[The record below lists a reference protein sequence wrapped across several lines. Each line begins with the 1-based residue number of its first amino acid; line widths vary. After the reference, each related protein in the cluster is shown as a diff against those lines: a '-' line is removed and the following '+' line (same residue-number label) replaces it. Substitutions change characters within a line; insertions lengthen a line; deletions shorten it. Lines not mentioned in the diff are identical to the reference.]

1 MKRYYFITLWLML
14 LCAGTSYSQ
23 MNFEMLPFP
32 DSLKTWAIALNSD
45 DDIFAI
51 TTTGENDGI
60 LRSLDGGYSWQ
71 FVYQTGYLHPRDI
84 KIRTNGDIYA
94 LAFSFDD
101 SSLLKSSDNGETW
114 IKKFLPYEVSQQK
127 IFLYGTDSIFISQSK
142 SNGVRLLRSINDGMD
157 WDTIFETS
165 SPVAERL
172 TDMAIGSNGDMYI
185 CLFGF
190 WETSGGIYKSVDN
203 GLTWQFMGLQPSQIA
218 DLEFNSSGDL
228 YISGGP
234 GIYVIDQGSDVIRL
248 LHSAFASGLVINSGD
263 DIFAGSMGQNGI
275 FHSSDG
281 LSFGMISPV
290 MPGYCTISALY
301 LDSEE
306 FIYAIMEDTPY
317 IAKSTVST
325 VTSSK
330 TKLFYEQAGIYI
342 DTEGNALKAF
352 LKHTSNEK
360 CSYRIID
367 CSGKTAA
374 SGEVFIDSNTLE
386 IQLPVLGNG
395 IYFLQLVTGSSQIS
409 GKFLLGNK

>member
-1 MKRYYFITLWLML
+1 MKRYYFITLGLML

-23 MNFEMLPFP
+23 MSFEMLPFP
-32 DSLKTWAIALNSD
+32 DSLKTWAIAINSE
-45 DDIFAI
+45 DDIFAL

-71 FVYQTGYLHPRDI
+71 FVYHTSLSPRDI
-84 KIRTNGDIYA
+84 KIRTNGEIYA
-94 LAFSFDD
+94 LAFSQD

-114 IKKFLPYEVSQQK
+114 IKKFLPYEVYQQK

-165 SPVAERL
+165 LHAGEML
-172 TDMAIGSNGDMYI
+172 TDLAIDSNGDMYI
-185 CLFGF
+185 SLFGF
-190 WETSGGIYKSVDN
+190 WETSGGVYKSADN
-203 GLTWQFMGLQPSQIA
+203 GLTWQFLGLLPSQIT

-228 YISGGP
+228 YISSRGP
-234 GIYVIDQGSDVIRL
+234 GICVIDHGSDVIRL
-248 LHSAFASGLVINSGD
+248 VRSAFASGLVINSGD
-263 DIFAGSMGQNGI
+263 DIYAGSIVQNGI

-281 LSFGMISPV
+281 QSFELITPV
-290 MPGYCTISALY
+290 MPGDCPISALY

-330 TKLFYEQAGIYI
+330 AKLYYEQAGIYI

-367 CSGKTAA
+367 CCGKTTA
-374 SGEVFIDSNTLE
+374 SGEGFIDSSTLE

-409 GKFLLGNK
+409 GKFLIR